1 VQVTDSNSQNSPQ
14 LLTAVLQVDDAATFA
29 PPDPAPAGIFL
40 VATPGNSQAT
50 LPVVLNY
57 SSTNPVPYQTS
68 VATLSGAN
76 WLAVSPL
83 VGQVSTAAPGKLTL
97 SANTAGMKAGIYSGS
112 ASIYIGSGLRTVHA
126 TLVVPP
132 GATAAASPRA
142 RDGAACV
149 PQQLVMVENTLAD
162 NFVERAGFPSFLGV
176 LIADDCGNP
185 VLDASVVASFDNGD
199 VPLRLDSDNATG
211 FYGAS
216 WSPGRVFPGM
226 SVIFDATS
234 PTLLSPSTPTGQS
247 SKVEG
252 AVNTLA
258 AGARLVGSVAANPN
272 PLPVLSVGGTVN
284 NLNPVALAPLAPG
297 TIAAV
302 YGRGLATGTG
312 QPPGLPLASDF
323 LGTNVRVG
331 NLSAPLF
338 YVSPSQVNIQIP
350 FELAFNLSYPV
361 VATVNGASSVPDAIT
376 VAPATPAVLQAGGN
390 TVAQRPDLS
399 LVTSSNPAK
408 PGEVLV
414 IYLVG
419 MGTTS
424 PSVVS
429 GALSPASPLAKVVGQ
444 VTVDGQP
451 AVVQFA
457 GLTPGFVGLYQINFV
472 VPAGARTGALDLVVT
487 QNGFASNVS
496 KLIVGR

>member
-1 VQVTDSNSQNSPQ
+1 
-14 LLTAVLQVDDAATFA
+14 
-29 PPDPAPAGIFL
+29 
-40 VATPGNSQAT
+40 
-50 LPVVLNY
+50 
-57 SSTNPVPYQTS
+57 
-68 VATLSGAN
+68 
-76 WLAVSPL
+76 
-83 VGQVSTAAPGKLTL
+83 
-97 SANTAGMKAGIYSGS
+97 
-112 ASIYIGSGLRTVHA
+112 
-126 TLVVPP
+126 
-132 GATAAASPRA
+132 
-142 RDGAACV
+142 
-149 PQQLVMVENTLAD
+149 
-162 NFVERAGFPSFLGV
+162 
-176 LIADDCGNP
+176 
-185 VLDASVVASFDNGD
+185 
-199 VPLRLDSDNATG
+199 
-211 FYGAS
+211 
-216 WSPGRVFPGM
+216 
-226 SVIFDATS
+226 
-234 PTLLSPSTPTGQS
+234 
-247 SKVEG
+247 
-252 AVNTLA
+252 
-258 AGARLVGSVAANPN
+258 
-272 PLPVLSVGGTVN
+272 
-284 NLNPVALAPLAPG
+284 
-297 TIAAV
+297 V
-302 YGRGLATGTG
+302 YGSGLATGTG
-312 QPPGLPLASDF
+312 QPPGLPLATDF